1 MRICCFPFLCFGE
14 GDIDSI
20 MNSDYSS
27 KGKGNMEEEGD
38 LGKENDDSES
48 DVGEDFSNVAGV
60 EGGELGLQT
69 SSGKKANSKEKKQAF
84 SFERD
89 DGNFFEFLRCMK
101 EVELRCA
108 NSCGGGSEA
117 ARWDVDVNVDL
128 LGEPSSSSSTVYTKQ
143 DTQNKRAKVQSLAL

>member
-1 MRICCFPFLCFGE
+1 MRICCFSFLCFGE
-14 GDIDSI
+14 GEIDSN

-38 LGKENDDSES
+38 LGKENEDSEP
-48 DVGEDFSNVAGV
+48 DVGEDFSNV
-60 EGGELGLQT
+60 EGDELGLQT
-69 SSGKKANSKEKKQAF
+69 SSGKANSKEQKQVF

-108 NSCGGGSEA
+108 NSCGGVSEG
-117 ARWDVDVNVDL
+117 ARWDVNLNVDL
-128 LGEPSSSSSTVYTKQ
+128 IGEPSSSSPVYTEQ